1 MFYLACNYIRLDHDG
16 EPLRGRPNSD
26 GFFDTEEQAMHA
38 AIKAARLHDQYV
50 YVIRE
55 SDGERVGEVAP

>member
-1 MFYLACNYIRLDHDG
+1 MMGNRFAEDRMAM
-16 EPLRGRPNSD
+16 